1 MWKVYHR
8 EIRKTSISTSTVV
21 KLTNTENRILPFD
34 LDGIKIILIDDSTFY
49 TVGFSIT
56 PINTRLELVVKKP
69 TAFAFGKVYKMKT
82 ECVYQVNPM
91 YMHLCV
97 FFLNSMNEKLTIKN
111 FKRNFQN
118 PCNITWLEGGGCQTV
133 YILWKDFIASK
144 QDYLEVSIECWTS
157 RTNKMILAISIENK
171 NVCSIDFWLEAQYH
185 DV

>member
-118 PCNITWLEGGGCQTV
+118 PCNITWLEGGGVKQFTS
-133 YILWKDFIASK
+133 YEKISLPRSKITWKY
-144 QDYLEVSIECWTS
+144 QL
-157 RTNKMILAISIENK
+157 
-171 NVCSIDFWLEAQYH
+171 NVEQVELTKWFWRFL
-185 DV
+185 